1 MEKPVWWQDGIIY
14 QVYPRSF
21 SDSNRDGIG
30 DLPGVTERL
39 DHLVWLGIDAIWL
52 SPFYPS
58 PDVDFGYD
66 ISDHTQVDE
75 RFGTLQDF
83 DQLVDQ
89 AHQRGLRVMLD
100 LVLNHTSDQHTW
112 FKESRSNRINAKRD
126 WYIWRDDKN
135 NWLSEAGGSGW
146 TFDPHTGQY
155 YYHSY
160 MPEQPDV
167 NWRNPEVRE
176 AQLQVVRFW
185 LERGVDGFRLDV
197 FNLCFKD
204 AEFRDNPGK
213 IGLRPFDRFKHIY
226 DSDRPEMM
234 PLLKELRA
242 LLDRYPDTYAVGETF
257 MPTSE
262 KSASFVGKELLH
274 ATLSFD
280 FLQNRI
286 NFPWNPKWLMER
298 IMNREK
304 FFSRE
309 KWPTTVM
316 SNHDFPRAAGRYS
329 RTEDDSQAMQAMTLL
344 LTLRGT
350 PYLYYGEEIGM
361 RNLRL
366 RRDQIMDPPGKRYWP
381 IYKGRDGYRSPM
393 QWDDTTYSGFSE
405 SKPWLPVHPDHVGR
419 NVREQKENPDSL
431 LHFTR
436 KLIRLRKEYP
446 AITLGDFKPIYVPQ
460 RQVMTYV
467 RKHEEQ
473 KVLVA
478 MNFSR
483 QKTRVLLG
491 PELSIKNW
499 RALHGG
505 TEEPA
510 NKQDLFEIPA
520 NGILILVAED

>member
-1 MEKPVWWQDGIIY
+1 
-14 QVYPRSF
+14 
-21 SDSNRDGIG
+21 
-30 DLPGVTERL
+30 
-39 DHLVWLGIDAIWL
+39 
-52 SPFYPS
+52 
-58 PDVDFGYD
+58 
-66 ISDHTQVDE
+66 
-75 RFGTLQDF
+75 
-83 DQLVDQ
+83 
-89 AHQRGLRVMLD
+89 
-100 LVLNHTSDQHTW
+100 
-112 FKESRSNRINAKRD
+112 
-126 WYIWRDDKN
+126 
-135 NWLSEAGGSGW
+135 
-146 TFDPHTGQY
+146 
-155 YYHSY
+155 
-160 MPEQPDV
+160 
-167 NWRNPEVRE
+167 
-176 AQLQVVRFW
+176 
-185 LERGVDGFRLDV
+185 
-197 FNLCFKD
+197 
-204 AEFRDNPGK
+204 
-213 IGLRPFDRFKHIY
+213 
-226 DSDRPEMM
+226 
-234 PLLKELRA
+234 
-242 LLDRYPDTYAVGETF
+242 
-257 MPTSE
+257 
-262 KSASFVGKELLH
+262 
-274 ATLSFD
+274 
-280 FLQNRI
+280 
-286 NFPWNPKWLMER
+286 
-298 IMNREK
+298 MNREK